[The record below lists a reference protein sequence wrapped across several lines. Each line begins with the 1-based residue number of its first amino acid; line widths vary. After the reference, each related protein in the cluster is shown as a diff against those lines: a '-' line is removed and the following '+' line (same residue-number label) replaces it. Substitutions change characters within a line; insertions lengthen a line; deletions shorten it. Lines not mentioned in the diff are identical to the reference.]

1 MQVSLSGKLHLT
13 SPAIRQDSSMSTI
26 HKALQL
32 SADTRNNC
40 AVKEGDPLLSLETK
54 LLAAGVPREVLE
66 EAQAAKGKNG
76 AGFFELLTRKK
87 ALSEDRLL
95 KILSEHYGLPYLPEL
110 PAESINID
118 FTQAVSIQYLKKFK
132 MIPVETPRSSAIA
145 VNDPS
150 NFQPIDDLR
159 RQLGRPEATVVLAPQ
174 EEIIAA
180 INLAYDSSRASAKD
194 FFEEMNEESAD
205 ELISEIN
212 ETADLL
218 DETSDAPIIKL
229 VNLLVAGAIKD
240 RASDIH
246 VEPYSGNLKIRYR
259 IDGILYDILNL
270 PRRIQ
275 SPLVSRIKIMA
286 KLNIAEKR
294 LPQDGRIEIKIAD
307 RLIDIRVSV
316 IPTAFGERVVLRLLD
331 KTGKMLMLSDLG
343 MHDERIKLLNK
354 LIKSP
359 YGIILVTGPT
369 GSGKTTTLYAALSTI
384 NRPEINIITIEDPI
398 EYQMEGVGQIQVNP
412 KIDLTFAAG
421 LRSIVR
427 QDPDVILIGE
437 IRDRETAEI
446 AIQSSLT
453 GHLVFSTLHTND
465 AASAI
470 TRLIDMGIEP
480 FLATSSIIAI
490 IAQRLVRVLCPH
502 CKEVYQPDDESL
514 FNLGLDESVLECNTF
529 YRKKGCN
536 LCMQTG
542 FRGRTAIFEIL
553 VVDDDIKRLVLRTS
567 DANQLN
573 ELALKQ
579 GMITLQKD
587 GILKVMRGITT
598 VEEVLRVTRSL
609 NRKEDVAVET

>member
-1 MQVSLSGKLHLT
+1 
-13 SPAIRQDSSMSTI
+13 MSQI
-26 HKALQL
+26 HTALKD
-32 SADTRNNC
+32 SADSARTH
-40 AVKEGDPLLSLETK
+40 APKPEATFSSLDRK
-54 LLAAGVPREVLE
+54 LMDAGVPSEILL
-66 EAQAAKGKNG
+66 QARSAKKTNG
-76 AGFFELLTRKK
+76 GGFFDHLLKKK
-87 ALSEDRLL
+87 AIGEMKLL
-95 KILSEHYGLPYLPEL
+95 EILAEHFHLPLRTSLPM
-110 PAESINID
+110 ESINID
-118 FTQAVSIQYLKKFK
+118 FTQKISIQYLKKNK
-132 MIPVETPRSSAIA
+132 IVPLITSDEAVVA

-150 NFQPIDDLR
+150 LFQPVDDLR
-159 RQLGRPEATVVLAPQ
+159 QMLNLPEISAVLAPQ
-174 EEIIAA
+174 DAIMAA
-180 INLAYDSSRASAKD
+180 INMAYDMSRATAKD
-194 FFEEMNEESAD
+194 YFEEISASETD
-205 ELISEIN
+205 DLISRID
-212 ETADLL
+212 ETTDLL

-229 VNLLVAGAIKD
+229 VNLILSGALKD

-259 IDGILYDILNL
+259 IDGILYDILTL

-307 RLIDIRVSV
+307 RLVDIRVSI

-331 KTGKMLMLSDLG
+331 KTANMLQLADLG

-398 EYQMEGVGQIQVNP
+398 EYQIDGIGQIQVNP

-465 AASAI
+465 AASAV

-480 FLATSSIIAI
+480 FLVTSSIVAI

-502 CKEVYQPDDESL
+502 CKEIYVPDDESL
-514 FNLGLDESVLECNTF
+514 ANIGMDRSVLQHNTF

-536 LCMQTG
+536 MCMQTG
-542 FRGRTAIFEIL
+542 FRGRTGIFEIL
-553 VVDDDIKRLVLRTS
+553 VVDDEIKRLVLKTS
-567 DANQLN
+567 DANQIN
-573 ELALKQ
+573 DLAMQ
-579 GMITLQKD
+579 RGMITLQKD
-587 GILKVMRGITT
+587 GIYKVLAGITT
-598 VEEVLRVTRSL
+598 IEEVLRVTRSL
-609 NRKEDVAVET
+609 SRENDVVLEV

>member
-1 MQVSLSGKLHLT
+1 MSKIHTALKASAGNSHSASTPQEAAFSSLDKKLI
-13 SPAIRQDSSMSTI
+13 S
-26 HKALQL
+26 
-32 SADTRNNC
+32 
-40 AVKEGDPLLSLETK
+40 
-54 LLAAGVPREVLE
+54 AGVAPEVLS
-66 EAQAAKGKNG
+66 EAHNLKGNNG
-76 AGFFELLTRKK
+76 TGFFDQLIRKK
-87 ALSEDRLL
+87 AIDEIELL
-95 KILSEHYGLPYLPEL
+95 KILAGHFGLSFWPEL
-110 PAESINID
+110 PMESINID
-118 FTQAVSIQYLKKFK
+118 FTQNVSIQYLKKHK
-132 MIPVETPRSSAIA
+132 IIPLITSQDSAIA
-145 VNDPS
+145 VNDPT
-150 NFQPIDDLR
+150 NFQPVDDLR
-159 RQLGRPEATVVLAPQ
+159 NLLKSPDLPVVLSSQ
-174 EEIIAA
+174 EAIIAA
-180 INLAYDSSRASAKD
+180 INMAYDMSRSSAKD
-194 FFEEMNEESAD
+194 YFEEINESSTD
-205 ELISEIN
+205 DLISEIS

-259 IDGILYDILNL
+259 IDGILYDILSL

-307 RLIDIRVSV
+307 RLVDIRVSV

-331 KTGKMLMLSDLG
+331 KSANILMLSDLG
-343 MHDERIKLLNK
+343 MHDERIKLLNR

-384 NRPEINIITIEDPI
+384 NQPEINIITIEDPI
-398 EYQMEGVGQIQVNP
+398 EYQMDGVGQIQVNP
-412 KIDLTFAAG
+412 KIGLTFAAG

-465 AASAI
+465 AASAV

-480 FLATSSIIAI
+480 FLVTSSVIAI

-502 CKEVYQPDDESL
+502 CKEIYKPDKETL
-514 FNLGLDESVLECNTF
+514 ANLGLALSVLKKNSF

-536 LCMQTG
+536 LCMHTG
-542 FRGRTAIFEIL
+542 YRGRTAIFEIMI
-553 VVDDDIKRLVLRTS
+553 VDDEIKRLVLKTS
-567 DANQLN
+567 DANQIN

-587 GILKVMRGITT
+587 GIDKALKGITT
-598 VEEVLRVTRSL
+598 TEEVLRVTRSL
-609 NRKEDVAVET
+609 NRKEDIVQET

>member
-1 MQVSLSGKLHLT
+1 LLLRKR
-13 SPAIRQDSSMSTI
+13 AIVEND
-26 HKALQL
+26 
-32 SADTRNNC
+32 
-40 AVKEGDPLLSLETK
+40 
-54 LLAAGVPREVLE
+54 
-66 EAQAAKGKNG
+66 
-76 AGFFELLTRKK
+76 
-87 ALSEDRLL
+87 LL
-95 KILSEHYGLPYLPEL
+95 KILSAHFGLLLLNEL
-110 PAESINID
+110 PVENMD
-118 FTQAVSIQYLKKFK
+118 MEFTQKVSIQYLKKYK
-132 MIPVETPRSSAIA
+132 MVPLITSSQALIV
-145 VNDPS
+145 VNDPT
-150 NFQPIDDLR
+150 NFQAVDDLR
-159 RQLGRPEATVVLAPQ
+159 NLLQRPDAQVVLAPQ
-174 EEIIAA
+174 DAIAAA
-180 INLAYDSSRASAKD
+180 INMAFDMSRSSAKD
-194 FFEEMNEESAD
+194 YFEEMKEASAD
-205 ELISEIN
+205 ELISEID

-218 DETSDAPIIKL
+218 DEVNDAPIIKL
-229 VNLLVAGAIKD
+229 VNLLVSGAIKD

-259 IDGILYDILNL
+259 IDGVLYDIMSM
-270 PRRIQ
+270 PRRVQ

-307 RLIDIRVSV
+307 RLIDIRVSI
-316 IPTAFGERVVLRLLD
+316 IPTAFGERVVMRLLD
-331 KTGKMLMLSDLG
+331 KSANILRLSDLG
-343 MHDERIKLLNK
+343 MHDERITLLNR

-398 EYQMEGVGQIQVNP
+398 EYQIDGVGQIQVNP

-465 AASAI
+465 AASAV

-480 FLATSSIIAI
+480 FLVTSSVIAI

-502 CKEVYQPDDESL
+502 CKEVYVPDNESL
-514 FNLGLDESVLECNTF
+514 NNLGLDKSVLKNNVF

-542 FRGRTAIFEIL
+542 FHGRTAIFEIMT
-553 VVDDDIKRLVLRTS
+553 VDDEIRKLVLKTS
-567 DANQLN
+567 DANQIN
-573 ELALKQ
+573 ELAVKY
-579 GMITLQKD
+579 GMITLQQD
-587 GILKVMRGITT
+587 GIQKVLAGITT
-598 VEEVLRVTRSL
+598 TEEVLRVTRTL
-609 NRKEDVAVET
+609 NRIEDIEDIIIET

>member
-1 MQVSLSGKLHLT
+1 
-13 SPAIRQDSSMSTI
+13 MSTI
-26 HKALQL
+26 LKALNATSGAQKN
-32 SADTRNNC
+32 AAGQPGDTR
-40 AVKEGDPLLSLETK
+40 GSLDEK
-54 LLAAGVPREVLE
+54 LLACGVLP
-66 EAQAAKGKNG
+66 EALAEAHSARGRTGG
-76 AGFFELLTRKK
+76 AGFFDTLVRRKSIDEVRLLELL
-87 ALSEDRLL
+87 SD
-95 KILSEHYGLPYLPEL
+95 HFHLPFWREL
-110 PAESINID
+110 PMEIINID
-118 FTQAVSIQYLKKFK
+118 FTYLVSIQYLKKNK
-132 MIPVETPRSSAIA
+132 MVPIITADTAAIA
-145 VNDPS
+145 LFDPTH
-150 NFQPIDDLR
+150 FQPADDLR
-159 RQLGRPEATVVLAPQ
+159 HLLGRRDMTVVLSTSEA
-174 EEIIAA
+174 INAA
-180 INLAYDSSRASAKD
+180 INLAYDTSRSSAKD
-194 FFEEMNEESAD
+194 YFD
-205 ELISEIN
+205 EISEQTAGDLISEIS

-229 VNLLVAGAIKD
+229 VNLLVSGAIKD

-259 IDGILYDILNL
+259 IDGILYDILSL

-286 KLNIAEKR
+286 RLNIAEKR
-294 LPQDGRIEIKIAD
+294 LPQDGRIELKIAD
-307 RLIDIRVSV
+307 RLVDVRVSV
-316 IPTAFGERVVLRLLD
+316 LPTAFGERVVLRLLD
-331 KTGKMLMLSDLG
+331 KSAHILMLSDLG
-343 MHDERIKLLNK
+343 MHDERIRLLDQ

-398 EYQMEGVGQIQVNP
+398 EYQMDGVGQIQVNP
-412 KIDLTFAAG
+412 KIELTFAAG

-465 AASAI
+465 AASAV

-480 FLATSSIIAI
+480 FLVTSSVVAI
-490 IAQRLVRVLCPH
+490 IAQRLVRLLCPH
-502 CKEVYQPDDESL
+502 CKEVYSPDEETL
-514 FNLGLDESVLECNTF
+514 ANLGLRPSVLKTNTF

-553 VVDDDIKRLVLRTS
+553 VVDDNIKRLVLTTS
-567 DANQLN
+567 DANQIN
-573 ELALKQ
+573 ELAVRQ
-579 GMITLQKD
+579 NMITLQQD
-587 GILKVMRGITT
+587 GIQKVLAGLTT
-598 VEEVLRVTRSL
+598 TEEVLRVTRSL
-609 NRKEDVAVET
+609 NRKEDIVQEV

>member
-1 MQVSLSGKLHLT
+1 MSKIHASLKESAAAAHSGSTAGKSVFSSLDEKLIAAGVAPDILDET
-13 SPAIRQDSSMSTI
+13 RSARANNGGGFFSQLIRKKVIS
-26 HKALQL
+26 
-32 SADTRNNC
+32 
-40 AVKEGDPLLSLETK
+40 ETK
-54 LLAAGVPREVLE
+54 LLDV
-66 EAQAAKGKNG
+66 
-76 AGFFELLTRKK
+76 
-87 ALSEDRLL
+87 
-95 KILSEHYGLPYLPEL
+95 LSEHFGLPFWPKLPM
-110 PAESINID
+110 ESINID
-118 FTQAVSIQYLKKFK
+118 FTQNVSIQYLKKHK
-132 MIPVETPRSSAIA
+132 IVPLITPENPVIAI
-145 VNDPS
+145 NDPS
-150 NFQPIDDLR
+150 NFQPVDDLR
-159 RQLGRPEATVVLAPQ
+159 QILKNPHLSVVLALQ
-174 EEIIAA
+174 DTIMAA
-180 INLAYDSSRASAKD
+180 INMAYDMSRSSAKD
-194 FFEEMNEESAD
+194 YFEEMNESSTD
-205 ELISEIN
+205 DLISKID

-218 DETSDAPIIKL
+218 DEASDAPIIKL
-229 VNLLVAGAIKD
+229 VNLILSGAIKD

-246 VEPYSGNLKIRYR
+246 IEPYSGNLKIRYR
-259 IDGILYDILNL
+259 IDGVLYDILSM

-275 SPLVSRIKIMA
+275 SPLISRVKIMA

-307 RLIDIRVSV
+307 RLVDIRVSV

-331 KTGKMLMLSDLG
+331 KTASILMLSDLG

-384 NRPEINIITIEDPI
+384 NHPEINIITIEDPI
-398 EYQMEGVGQIQVNP
+398 EYQMDGVGQIQVNP

-465 AASAI
+465 AASAV

-480 FLATSSIIAI
+480 FLVTSSVVAI

-502 CKEVYQPDDESL
+502 CKEVYVPDEESL
-514 FNLGLDESVLECNTF
+514 FNLGLDKSALKNNTF

-553 VVDDDIKRLVLRTS
+553 TVDDEVKKLVLKTS
-567 DANQLN
+567 DANQIN

-587 GILKVMRGITT
+587 GIDKVLSGITT
-598 VEEVLRVTRSL
+598 TEEVLRVTRSL
-609 NRKEDVAVET
+609 QRMDDIVIEV

>member
-1 MQVSLSGKLHLT
+1 MSKIHTALKESAVAAHNFSPPRETALT
-13 SPAIRQDSSMSTI
+13 SLD
-26 HKALQL
+26 K
-32 SADTRNNC
+32 
-40 AVKEGDPLLSLETK
+40 K
-54 LLAAGVPREVLE
+54 LIAAGVAPDTLA
-66 EAQAAKGKNG
+66 EAHNLKENNG
-76 AGFFELLTRKK
+76 SGFFEGLIRKK
-87 ALSEDRLL
+87 AISEIHLL
-95 KILSEHYGLPYLPEL
+95 KIMAQHFGLPLRQEL
-110 PAESINID
+110 PMESINID
-118 FTQAVSIQYLKKFK
+118 FTQNVSIQYLKKHK
-132 MIPVETPRSSAIA
+132 IVPLITSGDAAIA
-145 VNDPS
+145 INDPS
-150 NFQPIDDLR
+150 NFQPVDDLR
-159 RQLGRPEATVVLAPQ
+159 QLLKSPELPVVLSSQDA
-174 EEIIAA
+174 IMAA
-180 INLAYDSSRASAKD
+180 INMAYDMSRASAKD
-194 FFEEMNEESAD
+194 YFEEMNDASTD
-205 ELISEIN
+205 DLISRID

-307 RLIDIRVSV
+307 RLVDIRVSV

-331 KTGKMLMLSDLG
+331 KTANVLMLSDLG
-343 MHDERIKLLNK
+343 MPDQRVRMLNR

-398 EYQMEGVGQIQVNP
+398 EYQMDGVGQIQVNP

-465 AASAI
+465 AASAV

-480 FLATSSIIAI
+480 FLVTSSIIAI
-490 IAQRLVRVLCPH
+490 IAQRLVRMLCPH
-502 CKEVYQPDDESL
+502 CKEVYVPDEESL
-514 FNLGLDESVLECNTF
+514 ANLGLNRSVLQNNTF

-542 FRGRTAIFEIL
+542 FRGRTAIFEIMI
-553 VVDDDIKRLVLRTS
+553 VDDEIKRLILKTS
-567 DANQLN
+567 DANQIN
-573 ELALKQ
+573 ELALKR

-587 GILKVMRGITT
+587 GIDKVLAGITT
-598 VEEVLRVTRSL
+598 TEEVLRVTRSL
-609 NRKEDVAVET
+609 NRADDIVLEV

>member
-1 MQVSLSGKLHLT
+1 MTVLNTFAG
-13 SPAIRQDSSMSTI
+13 QD
-26 HKALQL
+26 KGA
-32 SADTRNNC
+32 
-40 AVKEGDPLLSLETK
+40 AVPGDPRSSSLDEK
-54 LLAAGVPREVLE
+54 LLAAGVSPEILA
-66 EAQAAKGKNG
+66 EAQNVKNKNG
-76 AGFFELLTRKK
+76 AGFFELLIRKK
-87 ALSEDRLL
+87 AIDEIHLL
-95 KILSEHYGLPYLPEL
+95 KILSEHFRIPFWREL
-110 PAESINID
+110 PMESINID
-118 FTQAVSIQYLKKFK
+118 FTQSVPIAYLKKHRIVPLVTTDFQ
-132 MIPVETPRSSAIA
+132 VIA
-145 VNDPS
+145 VNDPL
-150 NFQPIDDLR
+150 NFQPADDLR
-159 RQLGRPEATVVLAPQ
+159 LLLQTQKLPVVLATQ
-174 EEIIAA
+174 DAIAAA
-180 INLAYDSSRASAKD
+180 INLAYDMSRSSAKD
-194 FFEEMNEESAD
+194 YFEEMNEATAD
-205 ELISEIN
+205 DLISEIS

-229 VNLLVAGAIKD
+229 VNLLVSGAIKD

-246 VEPYSGNLKIRYR
+246 VEPYSANLKIRYR
-259 IDGILYDILNL
+259 IDGILYDILSL

-294 LPQDGRIEIKIAD
+294 LPQDGRIELKIAD
-307 RLIDIRVSV
+307 RLVDVRVSV
-316 IPTAFGERVVLRLLD
+316 LPTAFGERVVLRLLD
-331 KTGKMLMLSDLG
+331 KSSSILLLSDLG
-343 MHDERIKLLNK
+343 MHDERIKLLDR

-398 EYQMEGVGQIQVNP
+398 EYQIDGVGQIQVNP
-412 KIDLTFAAG
+412 KIELTFAAG

-465 AASAI
+465 AASAV

-480 FLATSSIIAI
+480 FLVTSSIVAI

-502 CKEVYQPDDESL
+502 CKEVYTPDEETLS
-514 FNLGLDESVLECNTF
+514 NLGLDQSVLCDNTF

-542 FRGRTAIFEIL
+542 FRGRSAIFEIM
-553 VVDDDIKRLVLRTS
+553 VVDDNVKRLVLKTS
-567 DANQLN
+567 DANQIN
-573 ELALKQ
+573 ELAVRQ
-579 GMITLQKD
+579 GMITLQQD
-587 GILKVMRGITT
+587 GIQKVLAGITT
-598 VEEVLRVTRSL
+598 TEEVLRVTRSL
-609 NRKEDVAVET
+609 ARKEDIVQET

>member
-1 MQVSLSGKLHLT
+1 MSKIHTALKSSAGTTSGSSTPRDVIFSSLDKKL
-13 SPAIRQDSSMSTI
+13 I
-26 HKALQL
+26 
-32 SADTRNNC
+32 
-40 AVKEGDPLLSLETK
+40 
-54 LLAAGVPREVLE
+54 AAGVAPDILA
-66 EAQAAKGKNG
+66 EAHSLKKNNDTV
-76 AGFFELLTRKK
+76 FFDHLIRKK
-87 ALSEDRLL
+87 AIDEIQLL
-95 KILSEHYGLPYLPEL
+95 KIMAGHFGLSFRPEL
-110 PAESINID
+110 PMESINID
-118 FTQAVSIQYLKKFK
+118 FTQNVSIQYLKKHK
-132 MIPVETPRSSAIA
+132 MVPLITSSDSAIA
-145 VNDPS
+145 VNDPT

-159 RQLGRPEATVVLAPQ
+159 QLLKSPDLPVVLSSQDA
-174 EEIIAA
+174 IAAA
-180 INLAYDSSRASAKD
+180 INMAYDMSRASAKD
-194 FFEEMNEESAD
+194 YFEEMNEASTD
-205 ELISEIN
+205 DLISKID

-229 VNLLVAGAIKD
+229 VNLLVSGAIKD

-307 RLIDIRVSV
+307 RLVDIRVSV

-331 KTGKMLMLSDLG
+331 KTANILMLSDLG

-398 EYQMEGVGQIQVNP
+398 EYQMDGVGQIQVNP

-465 AASAI
+465 AASAV

-480 FLATSSIIAI
+480 FLVTSSIIAI

-502 CKEVYQPDDESL
+502 CKEVYVPDEETL
-514 FNLGLDESVLECNTF
+514 ANLGLDRSVLKKNIF
-529 YRKKGCN
+529 YRKNGCN

-542 FRGRTAIFEIL
+542 FRGRTAIFEIMI
-553 VVDDDIKRLVLRTS
+553 VDDEIKKLVLKTS
-567 DANQLN
+567 DANQIN

-587 GILKVMRGITT
+587 GIYKVLNGITT
-598 VEEVLRVTRSL
+598 TEEVLRVTRSL
-609 NRKEDVAVET
+609 NRSDDIVLEV

>member
-1 MQVSLSGKLHLT
+1 MSRIHAALKASSPKDND
-13 SPAIRQDSSMSTI
+13 SPASKKEHIS
-26 HKALQL
+26 AL
-32 SADTRNNC
+32 D
-40 AVKEGDPLLSLETK
+40 EK
-54 LLAAGVPREVLE
+54 LISAGVSRETLA
-66 EAQAAKGKNG
+66 EAHNNQVRNG
-76 AGFFELLTRKK
+76 SGFFDQLIRKK
-87 ALSEDRLL
+87 VIDEIQLL
-95 KILSEHYGLPYLPEL
+95 KIMSEHFGLAFRPEL
-110 PAESINID
+110 SMERVNID
-118 FTQAVSIQYLKKFK
+118 FTQNVSIQYLKKHS
-132 MIPVETPRSSAIA
+132 IVPLITSHDSVIA

-150 NFQPIDDLR
+150 NFYPVDHLR
-159 RQLGRPEATVVLAPQ
+159 ELLKNPNLPVVLSPQ
-174 EEIIAA
+174 DAIMAA
-180 INLAYDSSRASAKD
+180 INMAYDMSRASAKD
-194 FFEEMNEESAD
+194 YFEEMNESSTD
-205 ELISEIN
+205 DLISKID

-218 DETSDAPIIKL
+218 DEASDAPIIKL
-229 VNLLVAGAIKD
+229 VNLLVSGAIKD

-259 IDGILYDILNL
+259 IDGILYDILSL

-307 RLIDIRVSV
+307 RLVDIRVSV
-316 IPTAFGERVVLRLLD
+316 LPTAFGERVVLRLLD
-331 KTGKMLMLSDLG
+331 KTANILMLADLG

-384 NRPEINIITIEDPI
+384 NSPEINIITIEDPI
-398 EYQMEGVGQIQVNP
+398 EYQMDGVGQIQVNP

-465 AASAI
+465 AASAV

-502 CKEVYQPDDESL
+502 CKETYVPDEETL
-514 FNLGLDESVLECNTF
+514 ANLGLDRSVLRNNTI

-553 VVDDDIKRLVLRTS
+553 IVDEEIKRLVLKTS
-567 DANQLN
+567 DANQIN

-587 GILKVMRGITT
+587 GIDKVLKGITT
-598 VEEVLRVTRSL
+598 TEEVLRVTRSL
-609 NRKEDVAVET
+609 NHKDDIVLEI

>member
-1 MQVSLSGKLHLT
+1 MSKIHTALKASAGTTSGSSTPRDVIFSSLDKKL
-13 SPAIRQDSSMSTI
+13 I
-26 HKALQL
+26 
-32 SADTRNNC
+32 
-40 AVKEGDPLLSLETK
+40 
-54 LLAAGVPREVLE
+54 AAGVNPDTLA
-66 EAQAAKGKNG
+66 EAHSLKKNNG
-76 AGFFELLTRKK
+76 TVFFDHLIRKK
-87 ALSEDRLL
+87 AIDEIQLL
-95 KILSEHYGLPYLPEL
+95 KIMAGHFGLSFWPEL
-110 PAESINID
+110 PMESINID
-118 FTQAVSIQYLKKFK
+118 FTQNVSIQYLKKHK
-132 MIPVETPRSSAIA
+132 IVPLITSSDSAIA
-145 VNDPS
+145 VNDPT

-159 RQLGRPEATVVLAPQ
+159 QLLKSPDLPVVLSSQDA
-174 EEIIAA
+174 IAAA
-180 INLAYDSSRASAKD
+180 INMAYDMSRASAKD
-194 FFEEMNEESAD
+194 YFEEMNEASTD
-205 ELISEIN
+205 DLISKID

-229 VNLLVAGAIKD
+229 VNLLVSGAIKD

-307 RLIDIRVSV
+307 RLVDIRVSV

-331 KTGKMLMLSDLG
+331 KTANILRLADLG

-398 EYQMEGVGQIQVNP
+398 EYQMDGVGQIQVNP

-465 AASAI
+465 AASAV

-480 FLATSSIIAI
+480 FLVTSSIIAI

-502 CKEVYQPDDESL
+502 CKEVYMPDEETL
-514 FNLGLDESVLECNTF
+514 ANLGLDRSVLQKNTF
-529 YRKKGCN
+529 YRKNGCN

-542 FRGRTAIFEIL
+542 FRGRTAIFEIMI
-553 VVDDDIKRLVLRTS
+553 VDDEIKKLVLKTS
-567 DANQLN
+567 DANQIN

-587 GILKVMRGITT
+587 GIDKVLNGITT
-598 VEEVLRVTRSL
+598 TEEVLRVTRSL
-609 NRKEDVAVET
+609 NRSDDIVLEV

>member
-1 MQVSLSGKLHLT
+1 MSKIHTALKESAGLSRGSSASGKT
-13 SPAIRQDSSMSTI
+13 FSS
-26 HKALQL
+26 
-32 SADTRNNC
+32 
-40 AVKEGDPLLSLETK
+40 SLDEK
-54 LLAAGVPREVLE
+54 LIAAGVAPDILAGARG
-66 EAQAAKGKNG
+66 AKPNNG
-76 AGFFELLTRKK
+76 GGFFDQLIRKK
-87 ALSEDRLL
+87 AIGEIQLL
-95 KILSEHYGLPYLPEL
+95 NILSEHFGLSFWPEL
-110 PAESINID
+110 PMESIDID
-118 FTQAVSIQYLKKFK
+118 FTQNVSIQYLKKHK
-132 MIPVETPRSSAIA
+132 IVPLITSQEAVIA

-150 NFQPIDDLR
+150 NFQPVDDLR
-159 RQLGRPEATVVLAPQ
+159 QILKNPDLKVVLSPQ
-174 EEIIAA
+174 DAIMAA
-180 INLAYDSSRASAKD
+180 INMAYDMSRSSAKD
-194 FFEEMNEESAD
+194 YFEEMDQSSTD
-205 ELISEIN
+205 DLISKID

-218 DETSDAPIIKL
+218 DEASDAPIIRL
-229 VNLLVAGAIKD
+229 VNLLLSGAIKD

-259 IDGILYDILNL
+259 IDGILYDILSL

-275 SPLVSRIKIMA
+275 SPLISRIKIMA

-307 RLIDIRVSV
+307 RLVDIRVSV

-331 KTGKMLMLSDLG
+331 KTSNILMLADLG

-384 NRPEINIITIEDPI
+384 NHPEINIITIEDPI
-398 EYQMEGVGQIQVNP
+398 EYQMDGVGQIQVNP

-465 AASAI
+465 ASSAV

-480 FLATSSIIAI
+480 FLVTSSIVAI

-502 CKEVYQPDDESL
+502 CKEVYVPDEESL
-514 FNLGLDESVLECNTF
+514 ANLGLNRSVLQNNNF

-542 FRGRTAIFEIL
+542 FRGRTGIFEIL
-553 VVDDDIKRLVLRTS
+553 IVDEEIKRLVLKTS
-567 DANQLN
+567 DANQIN

-587 GILKVMRGITT
+587 GIDKVLAGITT
-598 VEEVLRVTRSL
+598 TEEVLRVTRSL
-609 NRKEDVAVET
+609 SRKDDIALEV

>member
-1 MQVSLSGKLHLT
+1 MSKIHTALKESAATARGTEAPVPPALSPLDEKL
-13 SPAIRQDSSMSTI
+13 ID
-26 HKALQL
+26 
-32 SADTRNNC
+32 
-40 AVKEGDPLLSLETK
+40 
-54 LLAAGVPREVLE
+54 AGVPPDILA
-66 EAQAAKGKNG
+66 EANALQGKNG
-76 AGFFELLTRKK
+76 GFFDFLLKKK
-87 ALSEDRLL
+87 AIGEAPLL
-95 KILSEHYGLPYLPEL
+95 KIISRHFGLPLRQQLPM
-110 PAESINID
+110 ESISID
-118 FTQAVSIQYLKKFK
+118 FTQVVSIQYLKKHK
-132 MIPVETPRSSAIA
+132 IIPLVTEEEALIA

-150 NFQPIDDLR
+150 NFQPVDDI
-159 RQLGRPEATVVLAPQ
+159 RQLLKNPGLQVVLAPLDA
-174 EEIIAA
+174 IMGA
-180 INLAYDSSRASAKD
+180 INMAYDMSRASAKD
-194 FFEEMNEESAD
+194 YFEEMNESATD
-205 ELISEIN
+205 DLISKID
-212 ETADLL
+212 ETTDLL
-218 DETSDAPIIKL
+218 DETSDAPIIRL
-229 VNLLVAGAIKD
+229 VNLILSGALKD

-246 VEPYSGNLKIRYR
+246 VEPYSGILKIRYR
-259 IDGILYDILNL
+259 IDGILYDILSL
-270 PRRIQ
+270 PRRIE

-307 RLIDIRVSV
+307 RLVDIRVSI

-331 KTGKMLMLSDLG
+331 KTANILMLSDLG
-343 MHDERIKLLNK
+343 MHDERIRHLNK

-398 EYQMEGVGQIQVNP
+398 EYQMDGVGQIQVNP

-465 AASAI
+465 AASAV

-480 FLATSSIIAI
+480 FLVTSSIVAI

-502 CKEVYQPDDESL
+502 CKEAYTPDDESL
-514 FNLGLDESVLECNTF
+514 YNLGLNKSVLQSNAF

-542 FRGRTAIFEIL
+542 FRGRSAIFEIL
-553 VVDDDIKRLVLRTS
+553 TVDDEIKKLVLRTS
-567 DANQLN
+567 DANQIN
-573 ELALKQ
+573 ELAIRQ

-587 GILKVMRGITT
+587 GIDKVLSGITT
-598 VEEVLRVTRSL
+598 IEEVLRVTRSL
-609 NRKEDVAVET
+609 QRKDDIVIEV

>member
-1 MQVSLSGKLHLT
+1 MSKIHTALKASAGNAHSSSTPQEVAFSSLDKKLI
-13 SPAIRQDSSMSTI
+13 S
-26 HKALQL
+26 
-32 SADTRNNC
+32 
-40 AVKEGDPLLSLETK
+40 
-54 LLAAGVPREVLE
+54 AGVAPDSLA
-66 EAQAAKGKNG
+66 EAHSLKGNNG
-76 AGFFELLTRKK
+76 TGFFDQLIREK
-87 ALSEDRLL
+87 AIDEIQLL
-95 KILSEHYGLPYLPEL
+95 KILAEHFGLSFWPEL
-110 PAESINID
+110 PMESINID
-118 FTQAVSIQYLKKFK
+118 FTQNVSIQYLKKHK
-132 MIPVETPRSSAIA
+132 IVPLITSSDSVIA
-145 VNDPS
+145 VNDPT
-150 NFQPIDDLR
+150 NFQPVDDLR
-159 RQLGRPEATVVLAPQ
+159 QLLQKPDLPIVLASHDA
-174 EEIIAA
+174 IIGA
-180 INLAYDSSRASAKD
+180 INLAYDMSRSSAKD
-194 FFEEMNEESAD
+194 YFEEMNEASAD
-205 ELISEIN
+205 DLISEIS

-259 IDGILYDILNL
+259 IDGILYDILSL

-275 SPLVSRIKIMA
+275 SPLTSRIKIMA

-307 RLIDIRVSV
+307 RLVDIRVSI

-331 KTGKMLMLSDLG
+331 KSANILMLSDLG
-343 MHDERIKLLNK
+343 MHDERIKLLNS

-384 NRPEINIITIEDPI
+384 NQPEINIITIEDPI
-398 EYQMEGVGQIQVNP
+398 EYQMDGVGQIQVNP
-412 KIDLTFAAG
+412 KIGLTFAAG

-465 AASAI
+465 AASAV

-480 FLATSSIIAI
+480 FLVTSSVIAI
-490 IAQRLVRVLCPH
+490 IAQRLVRMLCPH
-502 CKEVYQPDDESL
+502 CKEIYVPDKESL
-514 FNLGLDESVLECNTF
+514 DNLGLDKSVLKNNTF

-542 FRGRTAIFEIL
+542 FRGRTAIFEIMI
-553 VVDDDIKRLVLRTS
+553 VDDEIKRLILKTS
-567 DANQLN
+567 DANQIN
-573 ELALKQ
+573 ELAIKQ

-587 GILKVMRGITT
+587 GIDKALNGITT
-598 VEEVLRVTRSL
+598 TEEVLRVTRSL
-609 NRKEDVAVET
+609 NRKEDIVQET

>member
-1 MQVSLSGKLHLT
+1 MSKIHTALKESEGAARDNQASCMLNLSSLDEKL
-13 SPAIRQDSSMSTI
+13 I
-26 HKALQL
+26 
-32 SADTRNNC
+32 
-40 AVKEGDPLLSLETK
+40 
-54 LLAAGVPREVLE
+54 AAGIGEEVLA
-66 EAQAAKGKNG
+66 EARGARGNG
-76 AGFFELLTRKK
+76 HTGFFDYLIRKR
-87 ALSEDRLL
+87 AIDETRLL
-95 KILSEHYGLPYLPEL
+95 KVLAGHFGLSLQPDLPMEN
-110 PAESINID
+110 ANID
-118 FTQAVSIQYLKKFK
+118 FTQNISIQYLKKHKVVPLVSEENSF
-132 MIPVETPRSSAIA
+132 IA

-150 NFQPIDDLR
+150 NFQPVDDLR
-159 RQLGRPEATVVLAPQ
+159 QILKNPYLPVVLSTQ
-174 EEIIAA
+174 EAIISA
-180 INLAYDSSRASAKD
+180 INMAYDMSRSSAKD
-194 FFEEMNEESAD
+194 YFEEMSESATD
-205 ELISEIN
+205 DLISKID

-229 VNLLVAGAIKD
+229 VNLLVSGAIKD

-246 VEPYSGNLKIRYR
+246 VEPYSGNLKVRYR
-259 IDGILYDILNL
+259 IDGILYNILSL
-270 PRRIQ
+270 PRRIE

-307 RLIDIRVSV
+307 RLVDIRVSV

-331 KTGKMLMLSDLG
+331 KTGSILKLSDLG
-343 MHDERIKLLNK
+343 MHDERIRLLNK

-398 EYQMEGVGQIQVNP
+398 EYQMDGVGQIQVNP

-465 AASAI
+465 AASAV

-480 FLATSSIIAI
+480 FLVTSSIIAI
-490 IAQRLVRVLCPH
+490 IAQRLVRLLCPH
-502 CKEVYQPDDESL
+502 CKEIYVPDQETL
-514 FNLGLDESVLECNTF
+514 TNLGLDETVLQSNIF
-529 YRKKGCN
+529 FRKKGCN
-536 LCMQTG
+536 MCMQTG

-553 VVDDDIKRLVLRTS
+553 IVDDDMKKLVLKTS
-567 DANQLN
+567 DANQISD
-573 ELALKQ
+573 LARKN
-579 GMITLQKD
+579 GMITLLED
-587 GILKVMRGITT
+587 GIHKVLAGITT
-598 VEEVLRVTRSL
+598 TEEVLRVTRSF
-609 NRKEDVAVET
+609 NRKDDIALEV

>member
-1 MQVSLSGKLHLT
+1 MSKIHTALKESAGSAGS
-13 SPAIRQDSSMSTI
+13 SPASDQPVLSSLDKKLI
-26 HKALQL
+26 AGGVVPDILAEAHK
-32 SADTRNNC
+32 
-40 AVKEGDPLLSLETK
+40 E
-54 LLAAGVPREVLE
+54 
-66 EAQAAKGKNG
+66 KGHNG
-76 AGFFELLTRKK
+76 AGFFDLLIRKK
-87 ALSEDRLL
+87 AIGEIHLL
-95 KILSEHYGLPYLPEL
+95 KIMSEHFGLSLRQEL
-110 PAESINID
+110 PMESINID
-118 FTQAVSIQYLKKFK
+118 FTQNIPIQYLKKHR
-132 MIPVETPRSSAIA
+132 IVPLITGDDPVIA

-150 NFQPIDDLR
+150 NFHPVDHLR
-159 RQLGRPEATVVLAPQ
+159 QILKNPNLPVVLSTQ
-174 EEIIAA
+174 EAIIAA
-180 INLAYDSSRASAKD
+180 INMAYDMSRASAKD
-194 FFEEMNEESAD
+194 YFEEMNESD
-205 ELISEIN
+205 TDDLISKID

-218 DETSDAPIIKL
+218 DEASDAPIIKL
-229 VNLLVAGAIKD
+229 VNLLVSGAIKD

-246 VEPYSGNLKIRYR
+246 VEPYSGSLKIRYR
-259 IDGILYDILNL
+259 IDGILYDILSL
-270 PRRIQ
+270 PKRIQ
-275 SPLVSRIKIMA
+275 SPLISRIKIMA

-307 RLIDIRVSV
+307 RLVDIRVSV

-331 KTGKMLMLSDLG
+331 KTANILKLSDLG

-398 EYQMEGVGQIQVNP
+398 EYQMDGVGQIQVNP
-412 KIDLTFAAG
+412 KIDLTFAVG

-465 AASAI
+465 ASSAV

-490 IAQRLVRVLCPH
+490 IAQRLVRILCPH
-502 CKEVYQPDDESL
+502 CKEVYVPDEETL
-514 FNLGLDESVLECNTF
+514 NNLGLDKSVVQNNTF

-542 FRGRTAIFEIL
+542 FRGRSAIFEIL
-553 VVDDDIKRLVLRTS
+553 IVDDEIKRLVLKTS
-567 DANQLN
+567 DANQIN
-573 ELALKQ
+573 ELALKR

-587 GILKVMRGITT
+587 GIDKVLAGITT
-598 VEEVLRVTRSL
+598 TEEVLRVTRSL
-609 NRKEDVAVET
+609 NRKDDIVLEI

>member
-1 MQVSLSGKLHLT
+1 MSKIHTALKESAGLAGG
-13 SPAIRQDSSMSTI
+13 SPASPKAAFSS
-26 HKALQL
+26 L
-32 SADTRNNC
+32 D
-40 AVKEGDPLLSLETK
+40 EK
-54 LLAAGVPREVLE
+54 LIVAGVAPEILA
-66 EAQAAKGKNG
+66 EAHNLKGNNG
-76 AGFFELLTRKK
+76 GGFLDQLIRKK
-87 ALSEDRLL
+87 AIGETHLL
-95 KILSEHYGLPYLPEL
+95 KILAEHFGLAFWPEL
-110 PAESINID
+110 PMESINID
-118 FTQAVSIQYLKKFK
+118 FTQSVSIQYLKKHK
-132 MIPVETPRSSAIA
+132 IIPLITPQNPVIA

-150 NFQPIDDLR
+150 NFQPVDDLR
-159 RQLGRPEATVVLAPQ
+159 QILKNTNLPIVLSSQEA
-174 EEIIAA
+174 ISAA
-180 INLAYDSSRASAKD
+180 INMAYDMSRSSAKD
-194 FFEEMNEESAD
+194 YFEEMNESATD
-205 ELISEIN
+205 DLISKID
-212 ETADLL
+212 ETSDLL

-229 VNLLVAGAIKD
+229 VNLLVSGAIKD

-259 IDGILYDILNL
+259 IDGILYDILSL

-307 RLIDIRVSV
+307 RLVDIRVSV

-331 KTGKMLMLSDLG
+331 KTSNILMLADLG
-343 MHDERIKLLNK
+343 MHDERIKLLNR

-384 NRPEINIITIEDPI
+384 NHPEINIITIEDPI
-398 EYQMEGVGQIQVNP
+398 EYQMDGVGQIQVNP

-465 AASAI
+465 ASSAV

-480 FLATSSIIAI
+480 FLVTSSIVAI

-502 CKEVYQPDDESL
+502 CKEVYVPDEESMA
-514 FNLGLDESVLECNTF
+514 NLGLDRSVMQNNTF

-553 VVDDDIKRLVLRTS
+553 IVDDEIKKLVLKTS
-567 DANQLN
+567 DANQIN
-573 ELALKQ
+573 ELALKR

-587 GILKVMRGITT
+587 GIDKVLAGITT
-598 VEEVLRVTRSL
+598 TEEVLRVTRSL
-609 NRKEDVAVET
+609 SRKDDIALEV

>member
-1 MQVSLSGKLHLT
+1 MSKIHIALKASAGNAPSASPSPEVNFSTLDKKL
-13 SPAIRQDSSMSTI
+13 I
-26 HKALQL
+26 
-32 SADTRNNC
+32 
-40 AVKEGDPLLSLETK
+40 
-54 LLAAGVPREVLE
+54 AAGIAP
-66 EAQAAKGKNG
+66 EALSEAHSLKGNNG
-76 AGFFELLTRKK
+76 IGFFDQLIRKK
-87 ALSEDRLL
+87 AIDEIQLL
-95 KILSEHYGLPYLPEL
+95 KILAGHFGFSFLSEL
-110 PAESINID
+110 PMESIDID
-118 FTQAVSIQYLKKFK
+118 FTQNVSISYLKKHK
-132 MIPVETPRSSAIA
+132 IVPLITSTDAVIA
-145 VNDPS
+145 VNDPA
-150 NFQPIDDLR
+150 NFQPVDDLR
-159 RQLGRPEATVVLAPQ
+159 NLLKSPDLPIVLAPQ
-174 EEIIAA
+174 EAIMAA
-180 INLAYDSSRASAKD
+180 INLAYDMSRSSAKD
-194 FFEEMNEESAD
+194 YFEEMSDASAD
-205 ELISEIN
+205 ELISEIS

-218 DETSDAPIIKL
+218 DETSDAPMIIKL

-259 IDGILYDILNL
+259 IDGILYDILSL

-275 SPLVSRIKIMA
+275 SPLTSRIKIMA

-307 RLIDIRVSV
+307 RLIDIRVSA

-331 KTGKMLMLSDLG
+331 KSANILMLADLG
-343 MHDERIKLLNK
+343 MHDERIKLLGR

-384 NRPEINIITIEDPI
+384 NLPEINIITIEDPI
-398 EYQMEGVGQIQVNP
+398 EYQMDGVGQIQVNP

-465 AASAI
+465 AASAV

-480 FLATSSIIAI
+480 FLVTSSVIAI

-502 CKEVYQPDDESL
+502 CKEIYQPDIETL
-514 FNLGLDESVLECNTF
+514 ANLGLHLSVLKKKSF

-536 LCMQTG
+536 LCMHTG
-542 FRGRTAIFEIL
+542 YRGRTAIFEIMI
-553 VVDDDIKRLVLRTS
+553 VDDEIKRLVLKTS
-567 DANQLN
+567 DANQIN

-587 GILKVMRGITT
+587 GIDKVLGGITT
-598 VEEVLRVTRSL
+598 TEEVLRVTRSL
-609 NRKEDVAVET
+609 NRKEDIVQET